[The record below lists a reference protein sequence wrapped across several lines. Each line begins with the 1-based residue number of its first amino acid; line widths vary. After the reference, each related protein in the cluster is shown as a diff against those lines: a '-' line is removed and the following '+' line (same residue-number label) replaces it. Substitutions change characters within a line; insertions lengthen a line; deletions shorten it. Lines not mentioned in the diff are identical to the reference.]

1 MGFERHAREMLPHAR
16 PDVRSRLEQ
25 AIRCGVMAEARNGS
39 RSNWFGIPGEL
50 SPNLELLQLITG
62 KWVHQ
67 AVYAAAELGIAD
79 RLKDGP
85 RPSAEVARDCRAN
98 DDAVYRLMRALANV
112 GVLEEREQ
120 RTFALTPIGQF
131 LRSDVPGSLRGY
143 ARFVG
148 YAPTWKAWGETVH
161 SVRSG
166 EPGFEH
172 AFGENIFDW
181 YAKHLDESAV
191 FDEAMTSLST
201 SEAVAVSEAFDFS
214 GIATLADVG
223 GGRGYLLSTILARNP
238 AMKGILFDLPH
249 VVSGAPPLLRQL
261 GVEGRVRVESG
272 SFLETAPGGADA
284 IIMKHIIHDWNDEDS
299 VRILKS
305 CHRALPEGGR
315 ILVVEAVVPPPGQAG
330 WAKLLDLEMLV
341 LTPRGRERTEQ
352 EYAQLFAAG
361 SFRLTRTVPTPSP
374 VSIVEGERV

>member
-1 MGFERHAREMLPHAR
+1 M
-16 PDVRSRLEQ
+16 
-25 AIRCGVMAEARNGS
+25 S
-39 RSNWFGIPGEL
+39 RSNWFGVPGEL
-50 SPNLELLQLITG
+50 SPNMELLQLIVG

-67 AVYAAAELGIAD
+67 AVYVAAELGIAD

-85 RPSAEVARDCRAN
+85 RPSAAVARDCRAN

-120 RTFALTPIGQF
+120 RTFALTPIGQL

-161 SVRSG
+161 SVRTG
-166 EPGFEH
+166 EPGFER

-181 YAKHLDESAV
+181 YAEHLDESAV
-191 FDEAMTSLST
+191 FDEAMTALSST
-201 SEAVAVSEAFDFS
+201 EAVAVAEAFDFS
-214 GIATLADVG
+214 GIASLGDVG
-223 GGRGYLLSTILARNP
+223 GGRGYLLATILARNP

-249 VVSGAPPLLRQL
+249 VVAGAPPLLRQL
-261 GVEGRVRVESG
+261 GVEGRVRVEAG
-272 SFLETAPGGADA
+272 SFLETAPRGVDA

-299 VRILKS
+299 LRILTS

-315 ILVVEAVVPPPGQAG
+315 ILVVEAVVPPSGQPG

-341 LTPRGRERTEQ
+341 LTPRGRERTER
-352 EYAQLFAAG
+352 EYAQLFSAG
-361 SFRLTRTVPTPSP
+361 RFRLTRVVPTASP
-374 VSIVEGERV
+374 VSVVEGERA